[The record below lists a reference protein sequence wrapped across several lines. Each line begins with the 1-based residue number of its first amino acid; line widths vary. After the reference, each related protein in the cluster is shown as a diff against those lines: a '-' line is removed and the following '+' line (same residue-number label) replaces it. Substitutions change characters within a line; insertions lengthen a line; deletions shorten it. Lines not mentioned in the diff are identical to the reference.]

1 MKRQKLFAV
10 ALLGAIAM
18 TSCDKL
24 EELDRE
30 IEARNLKN
38 LQEWVVNATTSEKAI
53 ATFGYENCFKTV
65 AMDDAT
71 WGEFNANYQGDKSVV
86 SRSDYACVRSLFYCQ
101 SAMTHIH
108 IGEIICNKSIAPD
121 LQTIF
126 RKLYEEKY
134 NIESLMPVM
143 TTNLDELTQNSSP
156 SNNYTFSFHFL
167 SNPVD
172 ELHLKGLAVVV
183 NPYTPPTADDLAVRL
198 FKQHG
203 FTWGGDVAGGK
214 RYRFEKK

>member
-1 MKRQKLFAV
+1 MNSHKLLSL
-10 ALLGAIAM
+10 ALLAVM
-18 TSCDKL
+18 TLTGCEKL

-30 IEARNLKN
+30 TEARYLKN
-38 LQEWVVNATTSEKAI
+38 LQEWVVNTITSETAI
-53 ATFGYENCFKTV
+53 STFGYENCFKTV
-65 AMDDAT
+65 AMDDGLWSDFTA
-71 WGEFNANYQGDKSVV
+71 FYHGDKSAVN
-86 SRSDYACVRSLFYCQ
+86 RDDYACVRSLFYCEN
-101 SAMTHIH
+101 AMSHIH
-108 IGEIICNKSIAPD
+108 VGEIVCNKRIASD

-126 RKLYEEKY
+126 KQLYEAHY

-143 TTNLDELTQNSSP
+143 TTSLSELTEKASG
-156 SNNYTFSFHFL
+156 SNNYSFCFHFL
-167 SNPVD
+167 SDPVD
-172 ELHLKGLAVVV
+172 ELHLKGLAVVI